1 MNMSTTRIP
10 DVRQKYERVSAEL
23 VREATQLPASIL
35 ADVYGRRG
43 TLSGRIAA
51 LSRTMKVAGPALTV
65 EVRPGDNLMI
75 HAALAIAKAGDVIIV
90 DGKADQTCALI
101 GEIMVSQA
109 MAIGVAGMILDAA
122 VRDVEALR
130 AKGFPVFSFGSNPC
144 GPTKRVSGRVNHP
157 IAVGGIAVNPG
168 DLVLGDADGVVV
180 IERERVAEM
189 IELGHR
195 KLADERKRLDA
206 IARREQLT
214 PAWLAS
220 ALKEADV
227 AIEEEAL

>member
-1 MNMSTTRIP
+1 MSTSRIP
-10 DVRQKYERVSAEL
+10 EVCRDYMRVSAEL
-23 VREATQLPASIL
+23 VREAAKLPASIL

-43 TLSGRIAA
+43 TISGRVAA
-51 LSRTMKVAGPALTV
+51 LSPTMKVAGPALTV

-75 HAALAIAKAGDVIIV
+75 HAALSIARAGDVIIV
-90 DGKADQTCALI
+90 DGKGDQSCALI

-109 MAIGVAGMILDAA
+109 IAIGVAGMVLDAA

-130 AKGFPVFSFGSNPC
+130 AKAFPVFSFGFNPC

-157 IAVGGIAVNPG
+157 ISIGGLAVNPG

-180 IERERVAEM
+180 IERERAAEM
-189 IELGHR
+189 IELGRR
-195 KLADERKRLDA
+195 KVADEQKRLES

-214 PAWLAS
+214 PLWLAP

-227 AIEEEAL
+227 VIEAEPAR

>member
-1 MNMSTTRIP
+1 MSTTRVAEIR
-10 DVRQKYERVSAEL
+10 RQYPRVSAEL
-23 VREATQLPASIL
+23 VREAAMLPAAIL
-35 ADVYGRRG
+35 ADVYGRRS

-51 LSRTMKVAGPALTV
+51 LSPAMKVAGPALTV

-75 HAALAIAKAGDVIIV
+75 HAALAIARPGDVIIV

-109 MAIGVAGMILDAA
+109 MAIGVAGMVLDAA

-130 AKGFPVFSFGSNPC
+130 TKGFPVFSFGFNPC

-157 IAVGGIAVNPG
+157 ISVGGITVNPG

-180 IERERVAEM
+180 IERERVAET
-189 IELGHR
+189 IELGRR
-195 KLADERKRLDA
+195 KVADESKRLKS
-206 IARREQLT
+206 IARRENLT
-214 PAWLAS
+214 PSWLTP

-227 AIEEEAL
+227 MMDEEAR

>member
-1 MNMSTTRIP
+1 MSTTRVAEIR
-10 DVRQKYERVSAEL
+10 RQYPRVSAEL
-23 VREATQLPASIL
+23 VREAATLPAAIL
-35 ADVYGRRG
+35 ADVYGRRS

-51 LSRTMKVAGPALTV
+51 LSPAMKVAGPALTV

-75 HAALAIAKAGDVIIV
+75 HAALAIARPGDVIIV

-109 MAIGVAGMILDAA
+109 MAIGVAGMVLDAA

-130 AKGFPVFSFGSNPC
+130 TKGFPVFSFGFNPC

-157 IAVGGIAVNPG
+157 ISVGGITVNPG

-180 IERERVAEM
+180 IERERVAET
-189 IELGHR
+189 IELGRR
-195 KLADERKRLDA
+195 KVADESKRLKS
-206 IARREQLT
+206 IARRENLT
-214 PAWLAS
+214 PSWLTP

-227 AIEEEAL
+227 MMEEEAR